1 MNATVLA
8 TVAAMA
14 VATAATRLAGL
25 VVPARWTEAGRLG
38 AAFRALPVA
47 VLSAIIA
54 PTVIATGWIETAAAV
69 VTILA
74 ALRLPLVAT
83 VIIGVVAAAGLRALF

>member
-1 MNATVLA
+1 
-8 TVAAMA
+8 MA

>member
-14 VATAATRLAGL
+14 AATAATRLAGL
-25 VVPARWTEAGRLG
+25 VVPVRWTEEGRLG

-74 ALRLPLVAT
+74 ALRLPLVVT

>member
-1 MNATVLA
+1 MNGQVLA

-25 VVPARWTEAGRLG
+25 IVPARWTEAGRLG

-54 PTVIATGWIETAAAV
+54 PTVMATGWIETAAAL

-74 ALRLPLVAT
+74 ALRLPLIAT
-83 VIIGVVAAAGLRALF
+83 VVIGVVAAAGLRALF